1 MGDYT
6 GDPGTT
12 TVAVPGRWI
21 GIVLLTLVHLGCDDG
36 AKGRAMDAGAT
47 DVSAQSDV
55 APSDGG
61 SLGTIAFRINGKLIS
76 LPVTSECIGGHQNFG
91 ARDGATA
98 LFLSIFIGS
107 PGTYECGEPLPYIF
121 FQYQGPVEAG
131 GGLLSTPA
139 TGAGENFFISDA
151 TGPGYAFNSSG
162 GGGGT
167 CKIVVTERKPRFKAA
182 FSAVLDLAVGQ
193 GPSTVTIEEGMLD
206 VPTPNQPTDS
216 CL

>member
-1 MGDYT
+1 M
-6 GDPGTT
+6 
-12 TVAVPGRWI
+12 
-21 GIVLLTLVHLGCDDG
+21 LLTLVHLGCDDG

-47 DVSAQSDV
+47 DVSGQADVAEV

-61 SLGTIAFRINGKLIS
+61 SLGTIAFRINGKSMS
-76 LPVTSECIGGHQNFG
+76 LPVTSDCNGGHQNFV

-107 PGTYECGEPLPYIF
+107 PGTYECGEPMPYIF

-131 GGLLSTPA
+131 GGPLSTPA
-139 TGAGENFFISDA
+139 PGAGENFFISGA
-151 TGPGYAFNSSG
+151 TGPGYAFNSSD

-167 CKIVVTERKPRFKAA
+167 CKIVVTERKPRFKAG

-193 GPSTVTIEEGMLD
+193 GPSTVTIEDGMLD
-206 VPTPNQPTDS
+206 VPTPTQPNDS